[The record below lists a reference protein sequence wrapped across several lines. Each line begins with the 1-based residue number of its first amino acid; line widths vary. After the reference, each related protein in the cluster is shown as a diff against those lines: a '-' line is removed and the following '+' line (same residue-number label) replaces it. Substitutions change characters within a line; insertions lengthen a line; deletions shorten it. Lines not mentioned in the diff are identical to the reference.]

1 MLPVSLVAGELP
13 GQKPRTQ
20 NPERHGSMYRMGMG
34 FLPGCDVITNLTGMV
49 NEMIISKVS

>member
-20 NPERHGSMYRMGMG
+20 NATVVCIRMGMG
-34 FLPGCDVITNLTGMV
+34 FLPSCDVITNLTGMV